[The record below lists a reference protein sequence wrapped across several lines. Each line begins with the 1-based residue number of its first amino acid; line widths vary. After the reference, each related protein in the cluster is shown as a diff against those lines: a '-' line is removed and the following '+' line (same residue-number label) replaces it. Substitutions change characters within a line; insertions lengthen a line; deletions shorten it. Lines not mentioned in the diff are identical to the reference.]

1 MKSIIP
7 LCLLALSVAQDT
19 QDEEDKLLPYTC
31 YVYEVNAT
39 IDYYRK
45 TESNTTSHH
54 FVYVLYSQNCYFV
67 CRIYRF
73 LGFNENG
80 TMYEADGYIINED
93 SDGEHLKVFGLVYS
107 KKDEDKA
114 QIPCHFEDYY
124 RQYFEDKK
132 GYTPDLTW
140 QCSIILSAPASLLQ
154 SLVLGK

>member
-19 QDEEDKLLPYTC
+19 QDEEDKRLPYTC
-31 YVYEVNAT
+31 YVNEVNAT
-39 IDYYRK
+39 IDRYRE

-54 FVYVLYSQNCYFV
+54 FV
-67 CRIYRF
+67 
-73 LGFNENG
+73 FNENG

-93 SDGEHLKVFGLVYS
+93 SDGEYLKVFGLVYS
-107 KKDEDKA
+107 WDKG
-114 QIPCHFEDYY
+114 QIPSHFKDYY

-132 GYTPDLTW
+132 GYTPDL
-140 QCSIILSAPASLLQ
+140 QLRCPIILSAPIGVLQ

>member
-54 FVYVLYSQNCYFV
+54 FV
-67 CRIYRF
+67 
-73 LGFNENG
+73 FNENG

>member
-19 QDEEDKLLPYTC
+19 QDEEGEHLPYTC

-39 IDYYRK
+39 IDYYRE

-54 FVYVLYSQNCYFV
+54 FV
-67 CRIYRF
+67 
-73 LGFNENG
+73 FNENG

-107 KKDEDKA
+107 WDA
-114 QIPCHFEDYY
+114 VQISSHFEDYY

-132 GYTPDLTW
+132 GYTPNLKRE
-140 QCSIILSAPASLLQ
+140 CSIILGDHIRLLQ
-154 SLVLGK
+154 SIVTKLVGSK